1 MGFYLVRG
9 TYSAEGYRGL
19 IDNPNDREK
28 AARAFDNQLGI
39 RTICYFNSLSEA
51 GFIQIVEASAS
62 AIATAQMVGMSSGG
76 FTQVSAEELTPSDV
90 FLKGQ
95 EAGARIKFD
104 APNRDEIDRML
115 LDK

>member
-28 AARAFDNQLGI
+28 AARAFDDQLGI
-39 RTICYFNSLSEA
+39 KTICYFNSLSEA

-62 AIATAQMVGMSSGG
+62 AMATAQMVGMSSGG

-104 APNRDEIDRML
+104 APNHDEIDRML
-115 LDK
+115 LDE